1 MEWLSFLYTVR
12 ITLECA
18 GVLRC
23 PSGPVHQLSDQTDRL
38 WARLKEV
45 CPWHYRLIFACR
57 EMAFIWMSVCR

>member
-1 MEWLSFLYTVR
+1 MYGVVIVFVHGA

-45 CPWHYRLIFACR
+45 CHGI
-57 EMAFIWMSVCR
+57 IG

>member
-12 ITLECA
+12 ITLQCA

-45 CPWHYRLIFACR
+45 CHGI
-57 EMAFIWMSVCR
+57 IG